1 MIRDAYKY
9 DFFSDGEARV
19 ISTGREI
26 SSDVVSGLL
35 NSAKRGD
42 ERFQSFVKAMLK
54 TGTVS
59 FFAKMKIQT
68 GIKKQPQPSKPIDV
82 HMKDAQDFG
91 ILLIRIAQVEHA

>member
-9 DFFSDGEARV
+9 DFFSDREARV

-42 ERFQSFVKAMLK
+42 ERFQSFVEARLK
-54 TGTVS
+54 IGTVS
-59 FFAKMKIQT
+59 FFAKIPKMKIQT
-68 GIKKQPQPSKPIDV
+68 GIKKQPKPSKSIDV
-82 HMKDAQDFG
+82 LKEDAQGFG
-91 ILLIRIAQVEHA
+91 ILAQQI